1 MFVNMVIHYPKPD
14 KETLL
19 IEAMHRL
26 GKVVQNQPV
35 LSYINAHKDAQRG
48 VVVAISI
55 WETKEAML
63 AAGPS
68 IKEVTKDVPFDEWET
83 QPREIYQLTAV

>member
-1 MFVNMVIHYPKPD
+1 LSKTN
-14 KETLL
+14 
-19 IEAMHRL
+19 
-26 GKVVQNQPV
+26 PV
-35 LSYINAHKDAQRG
+35 FPNINAHKDAQRG